1 MLALPGCSTDDRSE
15 VGDLVSVTVR
25 SDNRATYPGKDSGLA
40 GGDKRPN
47 AFDSLFSAAPEAVC
61 LAVSDRLAE
70 LRANPAMQRLLD
82 SEDPSLDLFAR
93 LDDGASLRERTARA
107 LEAGLPFG
115 PEHVLLCGPDGAWHG
130 FDLRLNP
137 ISPGTG
143 WLFLS
148 PTAPIGATTDPAG
161 LDRLSGLIGRDS
173 LLGLLADR
181 LSPPDDA
188 GALLLFGVDDLPQI
202 NRALGRGAGDHLM
215 RNLARRL
222 DAQQGRASVA
232 ARVGGDVFGVVLGDI
247 AAPRRARLCALDI
260 AAALTPPVLLDAERL
275 TSAISVG
282 IALFPNDGRDPETL
296 LARAEAALADA
307 RQDGG
312 GRVSF
317 GAGGT
322 AARARI
328 VSALRR
334 ADLRGELDLH
344 YQPIVSL
351 KTGRPMLC
359 EALLR
364 WDQQGSDSIGVADF
378 TRLTEQ
384 SAAMD
389 TLRRFSVE
397 EALRQHRAW
406 GRDDLRIC
414 VNVSPEQIATDAALD
429 WLLDRL
435 DRPGA
440 RDALVIE
447 ITETA
452 RFHDPAQFARLHR
465 LRAAG
470 IALAIDDF
478 GTGFSTL
485 DYLARIPADFLKIDG
500 SFTRG
505 LDAAPYRKLMRAA
518 IALGHDFG
526 MTVIAENVETE
537 EQAAFLRREG
547 CDMAQGY
554 AFGGPRPASDWGP
567 HGP

>member
-1 MLALPGCSTDDRSE
+1 MQPDENTTYAGPG
-15 VGDLVSVTVR
+15 
-25 SDNRATYPGKDSGLA
+25 PGPGVA
-40 GGDKRPN
+40 GKGSN
-47 AFDSLFSAAPEAVC
+47 AFDALFSAAPEAVC
-61 LAVSDRLAE
+61 LAMSDGLDR
-70 LRANPAMQRLLD
+70 LRANPAMQGLLGSD
-82 SEDPSLDLFAR
+82 TPVLDLFAR
-93 LDDGASLRERTARA
+93 LDEGTTLRARVA
-107 LEAGLPFG
+107 RELDAGLPFG
-115 PEHVLLCGPDGAWHG
+115 PEHVLLCEPEGTWQG
-130 FDLRLNP
+130 FELSVRP
-137 ISPGTG
+137 IAPGTG

-148 PTAPIGATTDPAG
+148 RTSPVGASPDPAG
-161 LDRLSGLIGRDS
+161 TDTLTGLIGRDG
-173 LLGLLADR
+173 LLGALAER
-181 LSPPDDA
+181 LAAPGGA
-188 GALLLFGVDDLPQI
+188 GAVLLFGIDDLPQI
-202 NRALGRGAGDHLM
+202 NRALGRGAGDRLM
-215 RNLARRL
+215 RGLARRI
-222 DAQQGRASVA
+222 DAHQGRISLV
-232 ARVGGDVFGVVLGDI
+232 ARVRGDAFAVVLKGSVT
-247 AAPRRARLCALDI
+247 PRSTRLCALDI
-260 AAALTPPVLLDAERL
+260 AAALSPPVLLEEERL
-275 TSAISVG
+275 SSAISVG

-296 LARAEAALADA
+296 LSRAEAALADA
-307 RQDGG
+307 RIDGG

-317 GAGGT
+317 GAGRHE
-322 AARARI
+322 ARAR
-328 VSALRR
+328 VVNALRR
-334 ADLRGELDLH
+334 ADLRGELELH

-351 KTGRPMLC
+351 KTGKAALC

-364 WDQQGSDSIGVADF
+364 WDRPGTESIGVADF
-378 TRLTEQ
+378 TRLAEQ

-389 TLRRFSVE
+389 TLRRFTVA

-429 WLLDRL
+429 WLLERL

-500 SFTRG
+500 SFTKG

-518 IALGHDFG
+518 IKLGHDFG

-537 EQAAFLRREG
+537 DQAAFLRGEG

-554 AFGGPRPASDWGP
+554 AFGGPRAAVDWGP
-567 HGP
+567 RGP